1 MIGILPFLIQWISL
15 SQWGGRNEQS
25 QSSYNYYYQPGS
37 TTTTSAG
44 SEYTP
49 KNHWTLLNEFQHL
62 PEEEIE
68 HFLPQICNMIV
79 DRETVQSSSLG
90 SSSGRRSAQLD
101 PDLFEYFEDILVRKC
116 AGCLT
121 FGTRL
126 CGVLKASQHTPSEG
140 LFKNIV
146 QLQSSQ
152 ASIAAQRREERLRSF
167 QEKVEKSSSYGHN
180 LSPALSSDRSTYY
193 RDYLF
198 LLDNLARLGIEL
210 KTFPGR

>member
-15 SQWGGRNEQS
+15 SQFGGRNEQS
-25 QSSYNYYYQPGS
+25 NYYYPGS
-37 TTTTSAG
+37 
-44 SEYTP
+44 EFTP
-49 KNHWTLLNEFQHL
+49 KNHWTLLNDFQHL

-79 DRETVQSSSLG
+79 DREASLG
-90 SSSGRRSAQLD
+90 SSRHTPLD
-101 PDLFEYFEDILVRKC
+101 PDLFEYFENILERKC

-121 FGTRL
+121 FGMRL

-140 LFKNIV
+140 LFKNV
-146 QLQSSQ
+146 LQSSQ
-152 ASIAAQRREERLRSF
+152 ASIIAQRREERMRIF
-167 QEKVEKSSSYGHN
+167 QEKVEHSSSYGNN
-180 LSPALSSDRSTYY
+180 LPPALSSDRSTYF

-210 KTFPGR
+210 KSFPGAFECMHALLQQ

>member
-15 SQWGGRNEQS
+15 SQFGGGRNNNEH
-25 QSSYNYYYQPGS
+25 YYYPG
-37 TTTTSAG
+37 AD
-44 SEYTP
+44 YTP

-62 PEEEIE
+62 PEDEIE

-79 DRETVQSSSLG
+79 DRET
-90 SSSGRRSAQLD
+90 SSGTTCRQTAMD
-101 PDLFEYFEDILVRKC
+101 PDLFEYFESILERKC

-140 LFKNIV
+140 LFKNV
-146 QLQSSQ
+146 LQSNQ
-152 ASIAAQRREERLRSF
+152 ANILAQRREERMRSF
-167 QEKVEKSSSYGHN
+167 QEKVEHSSSYGHN
-180 LSPALSSDRSTYY
+180 LSPALSAERSTYF
-193 RDYLF
+193 RDYMF

-210 KTFPGR
+210 KTFPGEAAIHMF

>member
-15 SQWGGRNEQS
+15 SQFGGRNEQS
-25 QSSYNYYYQPGS
+25 SYYYYQPGTS
-37 TTTTSAG
+37 TGTTAG
-44 SEYTP
+44 SEHSP

-79 DRETVQSSSLG
+79 DREASLG
-90 SSSGRRSAQLD
+90 GGRQGGALD

-146 QLQSSQ
+146 LQSSQ
-152 ASIAAQRREERLRSF
+152 ASIAAQRRREDRMRIF
-167 QEKVEKSSSYGHN
+167 QEKVEQSSSYGHN

-210 KTFPGR
+210 KTFPGRLVD

>member
-15 SQWGGRNEQS
+15 SQLGRKNEQS
-25 QSSYNYYYQPGS
+25 SYYYYQPG
-37 TTTTSAG
+37 TTTAG

-49 KNHWTLLNEFQHL
+49 KNHNHWTLLNDFQQL

-79 DRETVQSSSLG
+79 DREASLG
-90 SSSGRRSAQLD
+90 SGGRHGAQLD

-121 FGTRL
+121 FGMRL
-126 CGVLKASQHTPSEG
+126 CGVLKASQHAPSEG
-140 LFKNIV
+140 LFKSV
-146 QLQSSQ
+146 LLQSSQ
-152 ASIAAQRREERLRSF
+152 ASISAQRREERMRIF

-180 LSPALSSDRSTYY
+180 LSPSLSSDRCTYY

-210 KTFPGR
+210 KTFPGRCTLM